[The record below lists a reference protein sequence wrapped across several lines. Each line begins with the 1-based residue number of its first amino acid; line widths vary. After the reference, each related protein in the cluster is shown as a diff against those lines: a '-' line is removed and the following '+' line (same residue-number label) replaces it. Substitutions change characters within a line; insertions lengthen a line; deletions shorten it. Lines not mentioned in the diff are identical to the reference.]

1 MLQLYPE
8 IISIPNLHLLR
19 RVGIDRIS
27 ETSWRSS
34 KETYIFCQT
43 YIFWWNTKSSGLT
56 FISYLFVVVSPISLT
71 YYLVIAFS
79 FSPSQLLILRFSSV
93 CTVACISFQSTTDN
107 LGLGTVSD
115 LNNVQKV
122 LIGCYRYPLKSF
134 LSILEKIFQFMLAV
148 VLLPR
153 II

>member
-1 MLQLYPE
+1 MLELTAYQRQAGGHP
-8 IISIPNLHLLR
+8 R
-19 RVGIDRIS
+19 RP
-27 ETSWRSS
+27 
-34 KETYIFCQT
+34 CQT

-56 FISYLFVVVSPISLT
+56 FISYLFVVASPISLT
-71 YYLVIAFS
+71 YYLVVAFT
-79 FSPSQLLILRFSSV
+79 FSPSQLLILRFISV

-115 LNNVQKV
+115 WNNVQKF
-122 LIGCYRYPLKSF
+122 LIGCYQYPLKSF
-134 LSILEKIFQFMLAV
+134 LSMLEKIFQFMLAV